1 MFASLKM
8 AQLAACHNFMFNK
21 EGALQDMISLLSVN
35 ENSDISTVKL
45 QFLRSVNNILANL
58 INNLGSVAVY
68 LIINIFSRI
77 HFDLLL

>member
-1 MFASLKM
+1 
-8 AQLAACHNFMFNK
+8 
-21 EGALQDMISLLSVN
+21 MISLLSVN
-35 ENSDISTVKL
+35 ENSDISKVKL